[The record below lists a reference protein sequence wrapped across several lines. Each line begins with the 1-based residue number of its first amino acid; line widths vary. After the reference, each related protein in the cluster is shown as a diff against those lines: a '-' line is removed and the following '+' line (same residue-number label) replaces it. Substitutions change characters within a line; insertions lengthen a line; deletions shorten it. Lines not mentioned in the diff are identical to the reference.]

1 MPTVKSYRKYFLILA
16 LLALILTSLACA
28 ESTPTD
34 EPKISTA
41 TSEQQE
47 IVEPE
52 QPEEEIVE
60 EPAEQSADVP
70 TALPTD
76 TLEPEPQ
83 FLGDVT
89 EDFGYLLSAVNV
101 EDPAKP
107 GMFYT
112 PESGKKLV
120 AVEIIVGVSS
130 GDPLS
135 VNPLGT
141 ELLDSEGFSYQAELG
156 GVDNQLATVDI
167 STGEKVKGW
176 VAFSIPEEAT
186 PSSIKYS
193 IELFGDTEIKANLE
207 QPPEGH
213 EANTS
218 ALSIVPP
225 EPDLKLGDTYEQ
237 FGYSLTAMGIE
248 DPATP
253 GMIYDPRTGHKLVAV
268 DIIVSNE
275 SGESHTVNPLN
286 SVLVDSN
293 GYVYTTELGGR
304 DDQIATLDISS
315 GEKVRGWVSFTIPE
329 EASPYIVKYLV
340 DMFTSNYLMTGLVE

>member
-1 MPTVKSYRKYFLILA
+1 MSTVNYDRKYFLIMA
-16 LLALILTSLACA
+16 LVVLILTSLACA
-28 ESTPTD
+28 GSTPTG

-41 TSEQQE
+41 TSEGQE

-52 QPEEEIVE
+52 QPEEEVVE
-60 EPAEQSADVP
+60 EPAEQPADIP

-76 TLEPEPQ
+76 TPEPEPQ

-89 EDFGYLLSAVNV
+89 EEFGYLLSAVNV

-112 PESGKKLV
+112 PEEGKRLV

-135 VNPLGT
+135 VNPLNT
-141 ELLDSEGFSYQAELG
+141 VLLDSEGFSYQTELG
-156 GVDNQLATVDI
+156 GIDSQLATVDI
-167 STGEKVKGW
+167 LPGEKVKGW
-176 VAFSIPEEAT
+176 VSFSIPEEAT

-193 IELFGDTEIKANLE
+193 INIFGDTEIKASLE
-207 QPPEGH
+207 QPPDGH
-213 EANTS
+213 EANTI
-218 ALSIVPP
+218 ALSIAPP
-225 EPDLKLGDTYEQ
+225 EPESKLGDTFEQ
-237 FGYSLTAMGIE
+237 FGYSLTAMVVE
-248 DPATP
+248 DPAPP
-253 GMIYDPRTGHKLVAV
+253 GILYDSRTGHKLVAV
-268 DIIVSNE
+268 DIIISNE
-275 SGESHTVNPLN
+275 SGESLSVNPLN

-293 GYVYTTELGGR
+293 GYVYLPELGGR
-304 DDQIATLDISS
+304 DDQLATLDISS

-329 EASPYIVKYLV
+329 ESSPYIVKYLV

>member
-1 MPTVKSYRKYFLILA
+1 MPTVKFSRLYFMIIA
-16 LLALILTSLACA
+16 LVVLILTSLACA

-34 EPKISTA
+34 EPTISTA
-41 TSEQQE
+41 TPEQQE
-47 IVEPE
+47 IVETE
-52 QPEEEIVE
+52 LTEGETIE
-60 EPAEQSADVP
+60 EPAEQPADIP
-70 TALPTD
+70 TELPPD
-76 TLEPEPQ
+76 TPEPEPQ

-89 EDFGYLLSAVNV
+89 EEFGYLLSAVNV
-101 EDPAKP
+101 EDPATP

-135 VNPLGT
+135 VNPLNT
-141 ELLDSEGFSYQAELG
+141 VLLDSEGFSYQPELG

-167 STGEKVKGW
+167 SPGEKVKGW
-176 VAFSIPEEAT
+176 VSFSIPEEAM

-193 IELFGDTEIKANLE
+193 IDFFGDAEIKVNLE

-213 EANTS
+213 EANTN
-218 ALSIVPP
+218 ALSLVPSEP
-225 EPDLKLGDTYEQ
+225 ESKLGDTYEQ
-237 FGYSLTAMGIE
+237 FGYSLTAMGVE
-248 DPATP
+248 DPAPP
-253 GMIYDPRTGHKLVAV
+253 GMLYDSRTGHKLVAV
-268 DIIVSNE
+268 DIIISNE
-275 SGESHTVNPLN
+275 SGESLSVNPLK

-293 GYVYTTELGGR
+293 GYVYLTELGGR
-304 DDQIATLDISS
+304 DEQMATLDISS

-329 EASPYIVKYLV
+329 ESSPYIVKYLV